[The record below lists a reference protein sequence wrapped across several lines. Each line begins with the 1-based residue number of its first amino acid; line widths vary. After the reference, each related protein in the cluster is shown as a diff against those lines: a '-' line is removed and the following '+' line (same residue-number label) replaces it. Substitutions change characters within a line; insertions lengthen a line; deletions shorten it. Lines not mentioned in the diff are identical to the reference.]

1 MRVAWACRNLSPA
14 RSLRWLSRNPTAS
27 FQFPAYEGT
36 PRVLTGGFT
45 MARTKQV
52 SKRKRRRVGLPAL
65 GAGMSLMMAGG
76 AAANA
81 PTTNAP
87 SLQDIPAITL
97 DEEEIADVSLGTF
110 YVFDKE
116 NESQLGQGIRLAAR
130 CGGRCGGGGVARCGG
145 GGRCAAVARCAARC
159 ASTCAVARCA
169 AGRCAVARCGRCA
182 GGCGCGGCGGCGG
195 WWGIAP
201 AVGVGV
207 VGAGCWRWTA
217 AGWVWVC
224 Y

>member
-1 MRVAWACRNLSPA
+1 
-14 RSLRWLSRNPTAS
+14 
-27 FQFPAYEGT
+27 
-36 PRVLTGGFT
+36 

-52 SKRKRRRVGLPAL
+52 SKRKRRRIGLPAL
-65 GAGMSLMMAGG
+65 GAAGVSLVMVGG

-81 PTTNAP
+81 PTANVP
-87 SLQDIPAITL
+87 SLQDTSLRPAITL

-116 NESQLGQGIRLAAR
+116 NDSRLGQGIRLAAR
-130 CGGRCGGGGVARCGG
+130 GGCGRCGGCAAARCGG
-145 GGRCAAVARCAARC
+145 GGRCAVARCAAAR
-159 ASTCAVARCA
+159 CAVARCA
-169 AGRCAVARCGRCA
+169 GRCGCG
-182 GGCGCGGCGGCGG
+182 GGCGGCGGG

-207 VGAGCWRWTA
+207 GLGVSSACWRWTN

-224 Y
+224 R

>member
-1 MRVAWACRNLSPA
+1 
-14 RSLRWLSRNPTAS
+14 
-27 FQFPAYEGT
+27 
-36 PRVLTGGFT
+36 

-65 GAGMSLMMAGG
+65 GAAGMSLVMAGG

-81 PTTNAP
+81 PTANVP
-87 SLQDIPAITL
+87 SLQDTSLRPAITL

-116 NESQLGQGIRLAAR
+116 NDSQLGQGIRLAAR
-130 CGGRCGGGGVARCGG
+130 GGCGGCGRCGGCAAARCGG
-145 GGRCAAVARCAARC
+145 GGGR
-159 ASTCAVARCA
+159 CAVARCA
-169 AGRCAVARCGRCA
+169 AARCAVARCA
-182 GGCGCGGCGGCGG
+182 GGCGCGGGCGGCGG

-207 VGAGCWRWTA
+207 GLVGAGCWRWTP

>member
-1 MRVAWACRNLSPA
+1 
-14 RSLRWLSRNPTAS
+14 
-27 FQFPAYEGT
+27 
-36 PRVLTGGFT
+36 

-52 SKRKRRRVGLPAL
+52 SKRKRRRIGLPAL
-65 GAGMSLMMAGG
+65 GAAGVSLVMAGG

-81 PTTNAP
+81 PTANVP
-87 SLQDIPAITL
+87 SLQDTSLRPVITL

-116 NESQLGQGIRLAAR
+116 NDSQLGQGIRLAAR
-130 CGGRCGGGGVARCGG
+130 GGCGRCGGGCAAARCGG
-145 GGRCAAVARCAARC
+145 C
-159 ASTCAVARCA
+159 
-169 AGRCAVARCGRCA
+169 AGRCAVARCAAARCAVARCA
-182 GGCGCGGCGGCGG
+182 GRCGCGGGCGGCGG
-195 WWGIAP
+195 WWGGCA

-207 VGAGCWRWTA
+207 GLVGAGCWRWTP

>member
-1 MRVAWACRNLSPA
+1 
-14 RSLRWLSRNPTAS
+14 
-27 FQFPAYEGT
+27 
-36 PRVLTGGFT
+36 

-52 SKRKRRRVGLPAL
+52 SKRKRRRIGLPAL
-65 GAGMSLMMAGG
+65 GAAGVSLVMAGG

-81 PTTNAP
+81 PTANAP
-87 SLQDIPAITL
+87 SLQDTLLRPAITL

-116 NESQLGQGIRLAAR
+116 NDSRLGQGVRLAAHGGCGRCGGGCAAAR
-130 CGGRCGGGGVARCGG
+130 CGGC
-145 GGRCAAVARCAARC
+145 
-159 ASTCAVARCA
+159 
-169 AGRCAVARCGRCA
+169 AGRCAVARCGGAARCAVARCA
-182 GGCGCGGCGGCGG
+182 GRCGCGGGCGGCGGCGG

-207 VGAGCWRWTA
+207 GLGVLGAGCWRWTPG
-217 AGWVWVC
+217 GWVWVC

>member
-1 MRVAWACRNLSPA
+1 
-14 RSLRWLSRNPTAS
+14 
-27 FQFPAYEGT
+27 
-36 PRVLTGGFT
+36 

-52 SKRKRRRVGLPAL
+52 SKRKRRRIGLPAL
-65 GAGMSLMMAGG
+65 GAAGVSLVMVGG

-81 PTTNAP
+81 PTANVP
-87 SLQDIPAITL
+87 SLQDTSLRPAITL

-116 NESQLGQGIRLAAR
+116 NDSRLGQGIRLAAR
-130 CGGRCGGGGVARCGG
+130 GGCGRCGGGCAAARCGG
-145 GGRCAAVARCAARC
+145 GGRCAVARCAAAR
-159 ASTCAVARCA
+159 CAVARCA
-169 AGRCAVARCGRCA
+169 GRCGCG
-182 GGCGCGGCGGCGG
+182 GGCGGCGGG

-207 VGAGCWRWTA
+207 GLGVSSACWRWTN

-224 Y
+224 R

>member
-1 MRVAWACRNLSPA
+1 MSDPWCSDGRI
-14 RSLRWLSRNPTAS
+14 
-27 FQFPAYEGT
+27 
-36 PRVLTGGFT
+36 T

-52 SKRKRRRVGLPAL
+52 FKRKRRRVGLPAL
-65 GAGMSLMMAGG
+65 GAAGMSLMMAGG

-81 PTTNAP
+81 PTATVP
-87 SLQDIPAITL
+87 SLQDTSLRPAITL

-130 CGGRCGGGGVARCGG
+130 GGGGCGRCGGCAAARCGG
-145 GGRCAAVARCAARC
+145 GGRCAVARCAAAR
-159 ASTCAVARCA
+159 CAVARCA
-169 AGRCAVARCGRCA
+169 GRC
-182 GGCGCGGCGGCGG
+182 GCGGGCGGCGG
-195 WWGIAP
+195 GWAP

-207 VGAGCWRWTA
+207 GLGLVGEGCWRWTP
-217 AGWVWVC
+217 AGWFLVC